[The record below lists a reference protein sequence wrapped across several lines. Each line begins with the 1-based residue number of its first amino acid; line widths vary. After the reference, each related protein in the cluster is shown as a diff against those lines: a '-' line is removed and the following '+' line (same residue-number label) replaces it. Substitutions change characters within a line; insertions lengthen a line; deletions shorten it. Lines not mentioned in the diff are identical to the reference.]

1 MKPCAYLIPTS
12 TATAQMVCVKMG
24 CIRREPQPVSQKNRG
39 IRAEGLSP
47 VCTPPPAGGGK
58 INTEFT
64 KSGPVISPTA
74 VKELLSAQS
83 NGNQPGTLPLPCPR
97 ELRSR
102 CCWGHPART
111 DPIGLSQLLM
121 VLSQLRSSSG
131 PTTYRLSRRP
141 AKDVFPPPWE
151 TTMGKKNVPDRLT
164 EFSGSRLLKKE
175 REKGGELRSR

>member
-1 MKPCAYLIPTS
+1 MADVKPCAYLIPTS
-12 TATAQMVCVKMG
+12 TATNQMVCVKIG

-58 INTEFT
+58 INTKFT

-111 DPIGLSQLLM
+111 DQTQSATNGTFSASFVIGTNNIPPQPKASQ
-121 VLSQLRSSSG
+121 R
-131 PTTYRLSRRP
+131 
-141 AKDVFPPPWE
+141 
-151 TTMGKKNVPDRLT
+151 
-164 EFSGSRLLKKE
+164 
-175 REKGGELRSR
+175 